1 MKYSLDFET
10 YSEADLQKVGAY
22 RYAKDPSAEVL
33 CLAISRNHGKPL
45 LWVPPAYQ
53 YQLSFI
59 DPMEQMEAQDLL
71 VEMMSDESN
80 LVYAHNAAF
89 EYVLWNEV
97 MVKQHKFRPLNPKQM
112 RCTQAM
118 ARRACIPQS
127 LAKCGGYLQLGQ
139 QKNARGLTLIRK
151 FCIPQKPDK
160 THGVMWRRFPQDDPA
175 LFKEFCEYCIQD
187 VRSEQEVEKA
197 LKLFDVGGISHAAFV
212 YDLIINDEG
221 FPVDLDALRSAS
233 TMIDNELDRVRGE
246 FIKLTGI
253 NPTQTGAFLIWLRER
268 GYRGEDLRGDTMDEE
283 IENWEP
289 FTSDM
294 SEDAIK
300 ALELRRVM
308 SYAATKKVKSML
320 ELAGPD
326 DNRVRGTL
334 FYHGASTGRWSSKQV
349 QQQNMKRSTDESEA
363 AFKHLRQGLS
373 ADTLE
378 LIHGPILETLA
389 SGIRHFIND
398 GDAPLD
404 SVDYAAIEA
413 RIVCWL
419 AGQEDA
425 LDEFNRNID
434 RYKTMAA
441 RIFKIRP
448 EDVTK
453 PQRFLG
459 KQSVLGCIAEGQLV
473 LTDMGLIPIEQV
485 SCLHR
490 VWDGVGWVHHEGVI
504 YKGEQEVITYQGLT
518 ATRDHVVFIRDGLG
532 FERTAHFG
540 DAARTKATLIVSA
553 EGRTP
558 IRSVEADEPQNFS
571 ELRQSEVCQSQVF
584 GLFQSDD
591 ARLPQLGTR
600 KEFGVRPMRPQ
611 TPENMPCSPMAGEA
625 IRSRQGEVRQPQECT
640 VLQLRRQGD
649 RVSVSHSEHCSNL
662 DHGEPWAAQGHGNR
676 PHRQQWSLR
685 IKECS
690 LGNTPT
696 ADEEH
701 TTLQSP
707 DGFCSGGLAVL
718 RANNDEVSP
727 PWHDTGSSPG
737 ESPTSGAGETQTLGK
752 DSRVVRVYDI
762 LNAGPRHRFTV
773 SNKLVHNCGY
783 GMGASK
789 FQATCASY
797 GEDIPMDLAELAVQ
811 TFRKTHRQVVSLW
824 YDLERACR
832 KAISNPGNKYVVGKL
847 EVFTLATAGR
857 RFMMIKLPSKR
868 HLSFPDPAIEDDQI
882 TFYGQVPMKQVWG
895 RISTYGG
902 KLVENCLTGD
912 TLVLTEQGW
921 VPLNQITYQPVHD
934 GIDFVAH
941 DGLIAQGKQVVI
953 TVAGFTATPDHKF
966 LTKLG
971 WKPLCC
977 VQGEYELVSPDEQE
991 ISIQGKAQQ
1000 TTESGRETVRNHGRC
1015 RVVPHQRQNLL
1026 GCVVRLWRVCR
1037 EGWDR
1042 LIQKCGQA
1050 SVLLKRVQSCPSK
1063 HYSQTNHTWDVQ
1075 APSLGSVAQHEAEMF
1090 GQQSS
1095 SIQKLRWQRDSGLRG
1110 MGELIC
1116 YILEGHGRH
1125 MAEGYGIGQGGQ
1137 SRALQTGE
1145 LPMDYQTGQLCKQA
1159 EQCGESGRIG
1169 FVRPERDWS
1178 VNPLLEVAE
1187 RGEDGG
1193 SPNQSTIPV
1202 QEVFDLRNCGKRRRF
1217 VVKSPTTGKIAI
1229 AHNCTQGVAADV
1241 MTMGLVNAVKAG
1253 HKVVMLVHDEAVRIT
1268 RGSPHSLDHFTKCL
1282 TDMPEWAS
1290 GLPLAAEGATIEF
1303 YTK

>member
-1 MKYSLDFET
+1 MNYHLDFEI
-10 YSEADLQKVGAY
+10 YSEADLKAVGAH
-22 RYAKDPSAEVL
+22 RYARDPSTEVL
-33 CLAISRNHGKPL
+33 CLGISRGHEKPL

-80 LVYAHNAAF
+80 LTYAHNATF

-97 MVKQHKFRPLNPKQM
+97 MVKQHKFPPLNPKQM
-112 RCTQAM
+112 RCTAAM
-118 ARRACIPQS
+118 ARRACIPHS
-127 LAKCGGYLQLGQ
+127 LAKCGEYLQLGQ
-139 QKNARGLTLIRK
+139 QKNARGSTLIRK

-246 FIKLTGI
+246 FIKLTGL

-334 FYHGASTGRWSSKQV
+334 FYHGASTGRWSSKLV

-363 AFKHLRQGLS
+363 AFQHLRQGVS

-398 GDAPLD
+398 GDAPLN

-459 KQSVLGCIAEGQLV
+459 KQSVLG
-473 LTDMGLIPIEQV
+473 
-485 SCLHR
+485 
-490 VWDGVGWVHHEGVI
+490 
-504 YKGEQEVITYQGLT
+504 
-518 ATRDHVVFIRDGLG
+518 
-532 FERTAHFG
+532 
-540 DAARTKATLIVSA
+540 
-553 EGRTP
+553 
-558 IRSVEADEPQNFS
+558 
-571 ELRQSEVCQSQVF
+571 
-584 GLFQSDD
+584 
-591 ARLPQLGTR
+591 
-600 KEFGVRPMRPQ
+600 
-611 TPENMPCSPMAGEA
+611 
-625 IRSRQGEVRQPQECT
+625 
-640 VLQLRRQGD
+640 
-649 RVSVSHSEHCSNL
+649 
-662 DHGEPWAAQGHGNR
+662 
-676 PHRQQWSLR
+676 
-685 IKECS
+685 
-690 LGNTPT
+690 
-696 ADEEH
+696 
-701 TTLQSP
+701 
-707 DGFCSGGLAVL
+707 
-718 RANNDEVSP
+718 
-727 PWHDTGSSPG
+727 
-737 ESPTSGAGETQTLGK
+737 
-752 DSRVVRVYDI
+752 
-762 LNAGPRHRFTV
+762 
-773 SNKLVHNCGY
+773 CGY

-902 KLVENCLTGD
+902 KLVEN
-912 TLVLTEQGW
+912 V
-921 VPLNQITYQPVHD
+921 
-934 GIDFVAH
+934 
-941 DGLIAQGKQVVI
+941 
-953 TVAGFTATPDHKF
+953 
-966 LTKLG
+966 
-971 WKPLCC
+971 
-977 VQGEYELVSPDEQE
+977 
-991 ISIQGKAQQ
+991 
-1000 TTESGRETVRNHGRC
+1000 
-1015 RVVPHQRQNLL
+1015 
-1026 GCVVRLWRVCR
+1026 
-1037 EGWDR
+1037 
-1042 LIQKCGQA
+1042 
-1050 SVLLKRVQSCPSK
+1050 
-1063 HYSQTNHTWDVQ
+1063 
-1075 APSLGSVAQHEAEMF
+1075 
-1090 GQQSS
+1090 
-1095 SIQKLRWQRDSGLRG
+1095 
-1110 MGELIC
+1110 
-1116 YILEGHGRH
+1116 
-1125 MAEGYGIGQGGQ
+1125 
-1137 SRALQTGE
+1137 
-1145 LPMDYQTGQLCKQA
+1145 
-1159 EQCGESGRIG
+1159 
-1169 FVRPERDWS
+1169 
-1178 VNPLLEVAE
+1178 
-1187 RGEDGG
+1187 
-1193 SPNQSTIPV
+1193 
-1202 QEVFDLRNCGKRRRF
+1202 
-1217 VVKSPTTGKIAI
+1217 
-1229 AHNCTQGVAADV
+1229 TQGVAADV